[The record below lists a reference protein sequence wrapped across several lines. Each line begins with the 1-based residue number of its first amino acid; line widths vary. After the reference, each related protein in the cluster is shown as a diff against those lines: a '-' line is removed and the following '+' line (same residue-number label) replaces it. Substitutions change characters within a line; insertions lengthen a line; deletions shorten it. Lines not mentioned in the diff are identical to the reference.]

1 MDAGL
6 HLFWSATL
14 SIMPNSLQ
22 SPVRGLSAISPEAP
36 SKRPR
41 LQAVPPPPSSSS
53 PAVDSTVLPITGP
66 RKLVR
71 PALPERVFRNRTFLR
86 RDDPPVLTNQR
97 LSGNFPVFAQ
107 DRSNAE
113 AYYFQKQVQTQTTMV
128 IVLDDG
134 QQLEGCIEWYDK
146 DAIKVR
152 GASRTLVYK
161 TAIKYLYKAGERH
174 P

>member
-1 MDAGL
+1 MAN
-6 HLFWSATL
+6 T
-14 SIMPNSLQ
+14 LQ
-22 SPVRGLSAISPEAP
+22 SPLTGLPDLSPETP

-41 LQAVPPPPSSSS
+41 LQAVPPLSSSS
-53 PAVDSTVLPITGP
+53 PSTEGTVLPITGP

-71 PALPERVFRNRTFLR
+71 PVLPERVFRNRTFLR

-97 LSGNFPVFAQ
+97 LGGNLPVFAQ
-107 DRSNAE
+107 DSSNAE
-113 AYYFQKQVQTQTTMV
+113 AFYFQKQIQTQTMMV

-134 QQLEGCIEWYDK
+134 QQLEGYIEWFDK

-161 TAIKYLYKAGERH
+161 SAIKYLYKAGERH